1 MKPFRIK
8 GLLPLLTGVLL
19 GFGLALGGAVLAGF
33 TPAGL
38 NASALLAPS
47 VLPIGVLPSRRRAF

>member
-1 MKPFRIK
+1 MTVKPFRIK

-38 NASALLAPS
+38 NASAAAGARGPAAR
-47 VLPIGVLPSRRRAF
+47 PARR